1 MKKILTTI
9 FVSLMVLSATAQRH
23 KLWYDQPAG
32 TWLRALPIGNSQLGA
47 MVYGGTD
54 VEELALNE
62 ETFWSGSP
70 HDNNSPEAREHLQEV
85 RDLTLMGREEE
96 AHQLLDR
103 YFFHGPHGMRFLP
116 LGSVKLLL
124 GSSNYF
130 RSKVFRCS
138 AERSSFFIIF

>member
-1 MKKILTTI
+1 MKKILTTV

-103 YFFHGPHGMRFLP
+103 SPECDGEQRYDLYKPRYCSGAAG
-116 LGSVKLLL
+116 
-124 GSSNYF
+124 
-130 RSKVFRCS
+130 RSGGDHADNIHDR
-138 AERSSFFIIF
+138 RMN